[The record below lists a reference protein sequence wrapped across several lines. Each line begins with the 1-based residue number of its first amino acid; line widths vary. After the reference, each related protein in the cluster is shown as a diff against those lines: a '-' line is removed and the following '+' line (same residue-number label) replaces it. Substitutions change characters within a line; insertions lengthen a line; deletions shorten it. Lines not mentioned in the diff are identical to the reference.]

1 MGDMRNVF
9 LIRNEEER
17 KGRRDGGMEG
27 GKKGEK
33 EAGKEFP
40 GKKGKKAE
48 ISPLAGNSNVHDVTG
63 YWN

>member
-1 MGDMRNVF
+1 MSSSLGTRK
-9 LIRNEEER
+9 
-17 KGRRDGGMEG
+17 KGREEGMEG

-48 ISPLAGNSNVHDVTG
+48 ISPLAGNSDVHDVTG